1 MDLLSQL
8 LAEESRHGRYV
19 RDDDGKLIPETIW
32 QQLQTLRAQ
41 EEQTKRRQE
50 KHPERTPLPK
60 QETLYNSGPL
70 RGRKNTLKEGGHLAP
85 LTTSGT
91 AGGVRKPKK
100 RSHLAQLDAEIR
112 RSKKDHRRLA
122 KKLERMRA
130 ALEAEEAAIYAIEDE
145 ARAAHTKVP
154 NDLSLRK
161 IRFEEKSAEFERQER
176 ELQRRRAE
184 TANQEMKRKV
194 MKEKRRLDQ
203 ERARRAVIENKRL
216 ESLDDDA
223 DMINEVVELPDDE
236 KAAIAIQRTI
246 RGKIA
251 KLGVNRRRKAY
262 NDAAS
267 KLSRVWR
274 GKKARNRTNRI
285 RREEAAARRLQRRA
299 RGMQGRKR
307 AAGMRQENLTH
318 ASAQKMQGA
327 FRARKGRER
336 AYIRRDF
343 VDAKKAALRAS
354 QQIYPSFLQ
363 EVLEIEAPAPLALFR
378 VLSCVMTLAGTQLD
392 ESGLTWQTLL
402 NFVDSVQF
410 LPMVRKMAHDA
421 YREELSIPA
430 ERISSVS
437 VYFHDPAFTIQEVS
451 KIRPGGRAAALLLE
465 WVVSLM
471 KVNELLPHFTEG
483 IEVKEG
489 VYWDDEAARL
499 ELEKKAFDAIPK
511 TYIVDGVLPEQP
523 KRPRQVM
530 VCVARDVP
538 AARKERL
545 VMQLMQLLPE
555 IFVRINKPT
564 VDLKAIQATFDTG
577 KSAIVDVDVGIGAAN
592 RNAFLQELATVRR
605 TLSPTPMICVLHG
618 DNLNRHGGGA
628 SPALGVHRKDAEL
641 MSDWSLKQQMEEAAE
656 QLNLMNQEEAKQ
668 NLSDLG
674 ANVVNAPPEL
684 VLLFEA
690 VMILMTPK
698 HRFRTPTGASPLVT
712 WPAARKMLEDIPS
725 MIRRLSMVD
734 IHAIPIENLRVL
746 QAYQR
751 HPKWPTRTSI
761 PGGDASAAC
770 RLMQWVNAVVSY
782 GAELD
787 LQGGKPTPITKK
799 DGVFAAVVK
808 IADTVHVEQQFAQIL
823 TPCLRDMKIYAQAHK
838 IQMQHLVV
846 SVFRDCEKF
855 FFIAYDPR
863 AGLQYYTIM
872 PDAYADQLLA
882 PNSIEASGDPRPPPE
897 TLSELCVRL
906 VELLVL
912 EKVGYHKHKILKLRR
927 KQIRLLRAS
936 QMIGS
941 NLSIITASEKMKGE
955 IEVNIYVPATSTKY
969 DMTISQAKIQACIKD
984 SAGKEREELMSEDP
998 KRMAKPLVDRLEF
1011 RRNKL
1016 KLRTVGGDGRKIFE
1030 RGMRM
1035 NGVRVVTTVFYL
1047 LAGIRVKVYLPGRS
1061 ESFGFRLSF
1070 REMKDLLGEIAVSA
1084 RKIWLQNLIQRLS
1097 VQDKIKVVLDRRLW
1111 KETLKIGSIYCT
1123 LNLSTLGKDGGLKI
1137 MIYNTQTSEVF
1148 ELCPSDAQIADV
1160 IQTEDDKRKGVTPW
1174 PIVKSEAEDKEGWD
1188 SIFRRICRALA
1199 WDRGVSPGDEGNEDA
1214 MMLAE
1219 GRIMGFGS
1227 PPILITMPKQE
1238 EKLEAATDMKTE
1250 DGNDVLAPTEDAEDL
1265 SEDEDDSDDQEQS
1278 NATVEDDADH
1288 GEAALETQKLRRGRM
1303 LCSFA
1308 FKQPDLDVL
1317 ITASA
1322 YDDDDNNGEL
1332 RLIAHDSA
1340 QSTGA
1345 GCTLSPY
1352 EVQQVVAHK
1361 VELLAPDRRS
1371 QMAEYIL
1378 RDRMKLLPAKSKEA
1392 KRAIRV
1398 GKHVTDGVFVIRV
1411 KAALLYS
1418 QTKATPFPKE
1428 GEADIAAQ
1436 KSAKVVIKGGVEQRG
1451 KKVFTRVLTIAE
1463 NKVTVTAFAILE
1475 PPLGPA
1481 LRFMGYLPEQS
1492 KMFTIL
1498 HKSPDVQ
1505 GNDAE
1510 LKALAENVSRKLAL
1524 VRNDEGTVQGL
1535 RWADSETA
1543 ATSLLVGE
1551 DDVQDDASGYK
1562 ELLKEGLRISGL
1574 ALMVTIHGLEE
1585 ENPDQKD
1592 KVITHFKIKA
1602 YDAHTGAVANLSL
1615 TGDQVQPY
1623 TQGQTD
1629 KASLTKLCG
1638 MLKAQQTDQE
1648 LTLTFVD
1655 KLLLAKTVFVLQKQ
1669 RCLIS
1674 MCEAEEVVKV
1684 EILDPTSNAN
1694 IVLIGTDS
1702 ALLDKLD
1709 LEAKRQFATVVIK
1722 TVTEHV
1728 SLGRLALTLG
1738 MEVSEMLQ
1746 AQFDTLLREHVRPF
1760 NQEIEKQVL
1769 KDAFDR
1775 VDTDG
1780 SGQISLDE
1788 MRTFLDELGW
1798 NLDAQDAFEYLDKDT
1813 SAALS
1818 FVEFLQWKAYA
1829 WDHHVLGE
1837 SIQSLPRDFN
1847 SELGQIVE
1855 DGDSDAWSGDEAA
1868 EDEDDGG
1875 TAGEIAGD
1883 AARAYLDNLYDR
1895 AEKEPASEAQSTEEE
1910 IPSAYGTIPVDADPE
1925 LNEMD
1930 SDMFASLYLEELM
1943 TMFTDDSDAA
1953 GESEAL

>member
-1 MDLLSQL
+1 M

-32 QQLQTLRAQ
+32 KQLQTLRAQ
-41 EEQTKRRQE
+41 EAQTKRRQD
-50 KHPERTPLPK
+50 KHPERAPLPK
-60 QETLYNSGPL
+60 QTKLYNTGPL
-70 RGRKNTLKEGGHLAP
+70 RGRKDTLKEGGHLSP

-91 AGGVRKPKK
+91 VGGVRKPKK

-145 ARAAHTKVP
+145 CRAAHTKVP

-216 ESLDDDA
+216 ESLDEDA
-223 DMINEVVELPDDE
+223 DLINEVVELPDDE

-251 KLGVNRRRKAY
+251 KLGVSRRRKAY

-274 GKKARNRTNRI
+274 GKKARKRTNRI

-318 ASAQKMQGA
+318 ASAQKVQGA

-336 AYIRRDF
+336 AYIRREF

-363 EVLEIEAPAPLALFR
+363 EILEIEAPAPLALFR
-378 VLSCVMTLAGTQLD
+378 VLSCVMTLAGSKID
-392 ESGLTWQTLL
+392 EAGVTWQTLL

-421 YREELSIPA
+421 YREELALPL

-451 KIRPGGRAAALLLE
+451 KIRPGGRAGALLLE

-471 KVNELLPHFTEG
+471 RVNELLSHFTEG
-483 IEVKEG
+483 AEVQPG
-489 VYWDDEAARL
+489 VYWDDEAALL
-499 ELEKKAFDAIPK
+499 ELEKKALDAIPK

-538 AARKERL
+538 YARKERL
-545 VMQLMQLLPE
+545 VLQLMQLLPE
-555 IFVRINKPT
+555 IFVRINKPK

-577 KSAIVDVDVGIGAAN
+577 KSVIVDVDVGIGAAN
-592 RNAFLQELATVRR
+592 RNAFLQQLATVRR

-698 HRFRTPTGASPLVT
+698 HRFRSPTGASPLVT

-725 MIRRLSMVD
+725 LIRRLSMVD
-734 IHAIPIENLRVL
+734 IHAIPNENLRVL

-751 HPKWPTRTSI
+751 HPKWPSRTSI

-782 GAELD
+782 GVELD
-787 LQGGKPTPITKK
+787 LQGGKPIPITKK
-799 DGVFAAVVK
+799 DGVFASVVK

-912 EKVGYHKHKILKLRR
+912 EKIGHHKHKQLKLRR
-927 KQIRLLRAS
+927 KTIRLLRAS

-941 NLSIITASEKMKGE
+941 NLSIITASEEMKGE
-955 IEVNIYVPATSTKY
+955 IAVRIYVPATSTKY

-984 SAGKEREELMSEDP
+984 SAGKEKEELMSEDP

-1047 LAGIRVKVYLPGRS
+1047 LAGIRVKVYLPNRS

-1084 RKIWLQNLIQRLS
+1084 RKIWLQKLIQRLS

-1123 LNLSTLGKDGGLKI
+1123 LNLSTLGEDGGLKI
-1137 MIYNTQTSEVF
+1137 MIYNTHTSEVF
-1148 ELCPSDAQIADV
+1148 ELCPSDAQIADI

-1199 WDRGVSPGDEGNEDA
+1199 WDRGVSPGDEGNKDA
-1214 MMLAE
+1214 LMLAE

-1227 PPILITMPKQE
+1227 PPIMITMPIQDEDRVVGAETKTDDGD
-1238 EKLEAATDMKTE
+1238 ATLVPDE
-1250 DGNDVLAPTEDAEDL
+1250 DVEDL
-1265 SEDEDDSDDQEQS
+1265 SEDEEDSDDEEES
-1278 NATVEDDADH
+1278 DAVAEDDADD

-1308 FKQPDLDVL
+1308 FKQPDLDTL

-1332 RLIAHDSA
+1332 RLVAHDPA

-1345 GCTLSPY
+1345 GCTLTPY

-1378 RDRMKLLPAKSKEA
+1378 HDRMKLLPAKSKEA

-1428 GEADIAAQ
+1428 GDADMAAQ

-1451 KKVFTRVLTIAE
+1451 KKVFTSGLTIGDT
-1463 NKVTVTAFAILE
+1463 KVMVTTFAVLE

-1481 LRFMGYLPEQS
+1481 LRYVAYLPEQS
-1492 KMFTIL
+1492 KKFTIL

-1510 LKALAENVSRKLAL
+1510 LKALAEKVSRKLAL

-1543 ATSLLVGE
+1543 ATSLLVGV
-1551 DDVQDDASGYK
+1551 DDVQDDEPEYK
-1562 ELLKEGLRISGL
+1562 ELLKEALHISGQVL
-1574 ALMVTIHGLEE
+1574 TVTIKGLEE
-1585 ENPDQKD
+1585 EKPDQVD
-1592 KVITHFKIKA
+1592 KVITHLKIKA
-1602 YDAHTGAVANLSL
+1602 DDPYTGAVAVLSL
-1615 TGDQVQPY
+1615 TDDQVHPH
-1623 TQGQTD
+1623 TQGQTNR
-1629 KASLTKLCG
+1629 ASLIKLCG
-1638 MLKAQQTDQE
+1638 MLKAQQTDQN

-1655 KLLLAKTVFVLQKQ
+1655 KMLLAKTVFILRK
-1669 RCLIS
+1669 RPCLVRIH
-1674 MCEAEEVVKV
+1674 EAEEVIYV
-1684 EILDPTSNAN
+1684 EILDPMSNTSIA
-1694 IVLIGTDS
+1694 LIGS
-1702 ALLDKLD
+1702 ESGLLDTLD
-1709 LEAKRQFATVVIK
+1709 LQAKQQFATAVIK
-1722 TVTEHV
+1722 TIAEHV
-1728 SLGRLALTLG
+1728 PLGRLALTLG
-1738 MEVSEMLQ
+1738 SEVSEELQ
-1746 AQFDTLLREHVRPF
+1746 TQFDALLRDRAAPF
-1760 NQEIEKQVL
+1760 KHEVEKKVL
-1769 KDAFDR
+1769 KAAFDR

-1780 SGQISLDE
+1780 SGQISVDE
-1788 MRTFLDELGW
+1788 MKIFLDELGW
-1798 NLDAQDAFEYLDKDT
+1798 DLDAHDAFNYLDKDT
-1813 SAALS
+1813 SASLS
-1818 FVEFLQWKAYA
+1818 FAEFLRWKAYA
-1829 WDHHVLGE
+1829 WDRHIAGQE
-1837 SIQSLPRDFN
+1837 YSSPTTFQSDLN
-1847 SELGQIVE
+1847 QITE
-1855 DGDSDAWSGDEAA
+1855 DGSEDEWSGDEA
-1868 EDEDDGG
+1868 EETKVQDTG
-1875 TAGEIAGD
+1875 TKSGEIAGE

-1895 AEKEPASEAQSTEEE
+1895 AENEPEEDPQSNEGEVL
-1910 IPSAYGTIPVDADPE
+1910 PSAYGTIPVDADPE

-1943 TMFTDDSDAA
+1943 TMFTDDSGVPSGNEVPAP
-1953 GESEAL
+1953 